1 MNNDSPPQ
9 TEGLINVDIGDN
21 NPFLYST
28 EDTAMLQRIANEA
41 GNLFPTGAEFTSP
54 AELKDL
60 ARSFAN
66 KNGFAVSADG
76 FSFLCSR
83 IDERA
88 G

>member
-60 ARSFAN
+60 VRSFAN
-66 KNGFAVSADG
+66 KNGFAVSTHG
-76 FSFLCSR
+76 FLFRCSR